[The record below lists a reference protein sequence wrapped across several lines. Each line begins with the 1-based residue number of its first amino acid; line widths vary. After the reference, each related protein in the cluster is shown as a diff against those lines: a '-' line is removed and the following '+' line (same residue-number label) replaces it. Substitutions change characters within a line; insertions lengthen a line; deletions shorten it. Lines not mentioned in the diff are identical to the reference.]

1 MLTAQQGGTQCGDC
15 GPNAHLRLQE
25 QLANGKSAHN
35 GTGLAGGRRDA
46 VQGGAVLSGEQ
57 LHGGDE
63 GGCIGAE
70 VGEEEGQR
78 VHHDEQPDGHRL
90 DLLDRCC
97 QDDQDGGHDGETCQ
111 CQADK
116 GSKITAY
123 THHAT

>member
-1 MLTAQQGGTQCGDC
+1 MAGKGVNEGLTREEQGYCART
-15 GPNAHLRLQE
+15 R
-25 QLANGKSAHN
+25 
-35 GTGLAGGRRDA
+35 GRRDA

-97 QDDQDGGHDGETCQ
+97 QDDQDGGHDGETC
-111 CQADK
+111 
-116 GSKITAY
+116 TM
-123 THHAT
+123 THHMSTPALLGSRLGSDDPMPEKYATAAAVS